1 MARDESSELLW
12 RVAQECT
19 ASQLRRATRAITRLY
34 DDAMRESGLEG
45 TQLNVL
51 VALALM
57 GNPSIGRLSEKLG
70 VDRTTMTRNLVP
82 LQRNGWV
89 ESSASEDRRV
99 RGVKLTARGR
109 RTLERALPLWERTQ
123 AEVVAKLGKG
133 KWSQLLTLLSSVEKL
148 AT

>member
-1 MARDESSELLW
+1 MARDDSNELLW
-12 RVAQECT
+12 RVARECT
-19 ASQLRRATRAITRLY
+19 ASQLRRATRAITRRY
-34 DDAMRESGLEG
+34 DDAMREAGLEG

-57 GNPSIGRLSEKLG
+57 GNASIGRLSEQLG

-82 LQRNGWV
+82 LSRNGWI
-89 ESSASEDRRV
+89 ESSAGDDRRV
-99 RGVKLTARGR
+99 RGVRLTPRGR

-133 KWSQLLTLLSSVEKL
+133 KWGQLLALLSSVEKL
-148 AT
+148 AP